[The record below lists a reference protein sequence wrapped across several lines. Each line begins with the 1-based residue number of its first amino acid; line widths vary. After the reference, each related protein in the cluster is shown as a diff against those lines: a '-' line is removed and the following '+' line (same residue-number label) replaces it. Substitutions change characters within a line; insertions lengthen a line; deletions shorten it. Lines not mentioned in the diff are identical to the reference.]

1 MSNTIVDA
9 LLLDPSVGIRNID
22 PAQWANL
29 EMLLTDAARDDLAA
43 AVRTFVSAGSSAVVG
58 VFDDN
63 RLWASLVVS
72 VDQSGAPT
80 SLSTIDG
87 SVTETAGAEMTK
99 AAGEAVRWV
108 QSHHGP
114 CSLGL
119 FVDKAQAEAVLTSSD
134 KAAAIRTAAAAGGL
148 VLSPVPPALAIALA

>member
-9 LLLDPSVGIRNID
+9 LLLDPSVGLRNID

-29 EMLLTDAARDDLAA
+29 EVLLTDTARDDLAV

-58 VFDDN
+58 IFDDN
-63 RLWASLVVS
+63 LLWASLVVS

-87 SVTETAGAEMTK
+87 SVAETAGGEMTK

-108 QSHHGP
+108 QAHHGP
-114 CSLGL
+114 CSLGF
-119 FVDKAQAEAVLTSSD
+119 FVDKVHAEAFLRASD
-134 KAAAIRTAAAAGGL
+134 KAAAIRTASATGGL

>member
-1 MSNTIVDA
+1 MSDTNANA
-9 LLLDPSVGIRNID
+9 LLRDPSVGHRNID
-22 PAQWANL
+22 QAQWANL
-29 EMLLTDAARDDLAA
+29 ELLLADVARDDLAV
-43 AVRTFVSAGSSAVVG
+43 AVRTFLSAGSSGVVG

-63 RLWASLVVS
+63 LLWASLIVS
-72 VDQSGAPT
+72 VDQSGAPE

-87 SVTETAGAEMTK
+87 PAAAAAGEMAK

-108 QSHHGP
+108 QAHHGP

-119 FVDKAQAEAVLTSSD
+119 FVDKKHAEALLRASD
-134 KAAAIRTAAAAGGL
+134 KAAAVRTASAAGGL